1 MLSMRLCGKIVI
13 ELFHSSLFNLRGLV
27 MKISYKKLWTII
39 AEKKL
44 VNRTLEK
51 NYRLQLEQ

>member
-1 MLSMRLCGKIVI
+1 
-13 ELFHSSLFNLRGLV
+13 